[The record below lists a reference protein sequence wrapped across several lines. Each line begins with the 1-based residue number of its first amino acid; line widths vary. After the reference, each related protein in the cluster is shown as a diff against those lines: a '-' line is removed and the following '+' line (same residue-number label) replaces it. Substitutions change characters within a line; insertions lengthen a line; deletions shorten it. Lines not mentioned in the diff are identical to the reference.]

1 MKHVSER
8 QIQGEGK
15 VPPPTWHSFPRVQ
28 QRATRDKPGRIG
40 GCTCGMLTTT
50 LGILCLFLAVP
61 SLRAAD
67 AARPP
72 SDADRVLTAM
82 QAEAQFA
89 RFAATI
95 AAGYERHAAALPP
108 SAAENFIEDVR
119 AAHAP
124 EKLYPLFC
132 EEFAK
137 TFDPTRTE
145 SAIAWLDSPVGR
157 RSTAA
162 EMSAL
167 APDAAAAFQAYMPTL
182 LSLPEPRKALVREYL
197 DITGAEAQTATLV
210 TIPLRGYAAALRR
223 SVPETDRGS
232 DAEYDQRTTEMETDA
247 VRQYLAL
254 MPASTAFTFRELS
267 DNDFRAMLDFYRS
280 PVGENLVR
288 AAWAGTG
295 AALRAAA
302 AELGADTATLL
313 REYTAP
319 PPPSPGQ

>member
-8 QIQGEGK
+8 QIRGTGK
-15 VPPPTWHSFPRVQ
+15 DPLSAWHSLPDVQ
-28 QRATRDKPGRIG
+28 RPATRDKPVRIG
-40 GCTCGMLTTT
+40 GCTRGTLTTA
-50 LGILCLFLAVP
+50 LGILCLFLAMP

-89 RFAATI
+89 GFAATLV
-95 AAGYERHAAALPP
+95 AGYERHAAALPP
-108 SAAENFIEDVR
+108 SVAEDFVKNVR
-119 AAHAP
+119 SAHAA
-124 EKLYPLFC
+124 EKLYPLFR
-132 EEFAK
+132 EEFDK
-137 TFDPTRTE
+137 ILDPAGTE
-145 SAIAWLDSPVGR
+145 AVIAWLDSPAGR

-182 LSLPEPRKALVREYL
+182 LALPEPRKALVRDYL
-197 DITGAEAQTATLV
+197 EVTGAETQAATLV
-210 TIPLRGYAAALRR
+210 TIPLRVYAAALRR

-232 DAEYDQRTTEMETDA
+232 DAEYDRRTTEMETDA

-267 DNDFRAMLDFYRS
+267 DDDFRAMLDFYRS
-280 PVGENLVR
+280 PAGKNLVR
-288 AAWAGTG
+288 ATWAGTG
-295 AALRAAA
+295 TALRAAA
-302 AELGADTATLL
+302 AELGTDTATLL
-313 REYTAP
+313 RDYTAP